1 MDIFE
6 VISRRVSIRKYRN
19 ESASA
24 AELDQVLRA
33 GQTAEPLTG
42 AEIKFHL
49 RSEEQLGGEVKGIL
63 GDYGRLIHAP
73 HYIVLA
79 ARETEGYLIDAGFR
93 FEQMVLEA
101 TRRELGTCWIGE
113 MFNEASMRLSLNL
126 GNDWRVVALTPIGKI
141 AEQGVIQRTV
151 RVVVRSSTRKP
162 ADQIFF
168 WEGHGMAL
176 PTNILRHEK
185 IGRIFEATRW
195 APSWHNKQPWRFILM
210 GKEVLVYKE
219 ARQMR
224 EGKDYHLLDCGIAM
238 AHLHLAAKALG
249 MRGRWE
255 IARFE
260 IPGAPG
266 GEPVGRYVFESNL
279 ITES

>member
-6 VISRRVSIRKYRN
+6 VISRRVSVRNYQN
-19 ESASA
+19 ESASV

-42 AEIKFHL
+42 AEMQFYL
-49 RSEEQLGGEVKGIL
+49 RSDEQLGREVKGIM

-73 HYIVLA
+73 HYIVVA

-93 FEQMVLEA
+93 FEQMILEA
-101 TRRELGTCWIGE
+101 TRRELGTCWIGD
-113 MFNEASMRLSLNL
+113 MFKEGSMRLALNL
-126 GNDWRVVALTPIGKI
+126 GNDWRVVALTPIGRT
-141 AEQGVIQRTV
+141 AEQGVIHRTV
-151 RVVVRSSTRKP
+151 RIVVRSSKRKP
-162 ADQIFF
+162 VDQMFF
-168 WEGHGMAL
+168 WERHGMAL
-176 PTNILRHEK
+176 PANILGHDK
-185 IGRIFEATRW
+185 IGRILEATRW
-195 APSWHNKQPWRFILM
+195 APSWHNKQPWKFILM
-210 GKEVLVYKE
+210 AKEVLVYKE
-219 ARQMR
+219 ARQMK

-238 AHLHLAAKALG
+238 AHLHLAAKALD

-266 GEPVGRYVFESNL
+266 AEPVGRYVFESNL
-279 ITES
+279 IAES

>member
-6 VISRRVSIRKYRN
+6 TISRRVSIRKYRN
-19 ESASA
+19 EPALA

-33 GQTAEPLTG
+33 GQTAEPLTR
-42 AEIKFHL
+42 AEMQFHL
-49 RSEEQLGGEVKGIL
+49 RSDEQLGGEVKGIL
-63 GDYGRLIHAP
+63 GDYGKLIHAP
-73 HYIVLA
+73 HYIVLV
-79 ARETEGYLIDAGFR
+79 AREAEGYLIDGGFR
-93 FEQMVLEA
+93 FEQMILEA

-113 MFNEASMRLSLNL
+113 MFKEGSMRLALNL
-126 GNDWRVVALTPIGKI
+126 GNDWRVVALTPIGQI

-162 ADQIFF
+162 VDQIFF
-168 WEGHGMAL
+168 WGRHGTAL
-176 PTNILRHEK
+176 PANILDHKK
-185 IGRIFEATRW
+185 IGRILEATRW
-195 APSWHNKQPWRFILM
+195 APSWHNKQPWKFILM

-238 AHLHLAAKALG
+238 AHFHLAAKALN

-260 IPGAPG
+260 IPGVPDA
-266 GEPVGRYVFESNL
+266 EPVARYVFESDL
-279 ITES
+279 IAES

>member
-6 VISRRVSIRKYRN
+6 VISRRVSIRNYQN
-19 ESASA
+19 ESVSV

-42 AEIKFHL
+42 AEMQFYL
-49 RSEEQLGGEVKGIL
+49 RSDEQLGREVKGIL

-93 FEQMVLEA
+93 FEQMILEA
-101 TRRELGTCWIGE
+101 TRKELGTCWIGG
-113 MFNEASMRLSLNL
+113 MFKEGSMRLALNL
-126 GNDWRVVALTPIGKI
+126 GNDWRVVALTPIGRT
-141 AEQGVIQRTV
+141 AEQGVIHRTV
-151 RVVVRSSTRKP
+151 RIVVRSSTRKP
-162 ADQIFF
+162 VDQMFF
-168 WEGHGMAL
+168 WERHGKAL
-176 PTNILRHEK
+176 PANILGHDK
-185 IGRIFEATRW
+185 IGRILEATRW
-195 APSWHNKQPWRFILM
+195 APSWHNKQPWKFILM

-219 ARQMR
+219 ARQMK

-238 AHLHLAAKALG
+238 AHLHLAAKALD

-266 GEPVGRYVFESNL
+266 AEPVGRYVFESNL
-279 ITES
+279 IAES

>member
-1 MDIFE
+1 MFE
-6 VISRRVSIRKYRN
+6 VISRRISIRNYRN

-24 AELDQVLRA
+24 EELGQVLRA
-33 GQTAEPLTG
+33 GQTAESLTG
-42 AEIKFHL
+42 AEMQFHL
-49 RSEEQLGGEVKGIL
+49 RSDEQLGREVKGVL

-79 ARETEGYLIDAGFR
+79 ARETGGYLIDAGFR
-93 FEQMVLEA
+93 FEQMILEA
-101 TRRELGTCWIGE
+101 TRRELGTCWIGG
-113 MFNEASMRLSLNL
+113 MFKEGSMRLALNL
-126 GNDWRVVALTPIGKI
+126 GNDWRVVALTPIGQI

-168 WEGHGMAL
+168 WGRHGTPL
-176 PTNILRHEK
+176 PANVLDHKR
-185 IGRIFEATRW
+185 IGRILEATRW
-195 APSWHNKQPWRFILM
+195 APSWHNKQPWKFILM

-238 AHLHLAAKALG
+238 AHLHLAAKALD

-260 IPGAPG
+260 IPGAPDA
-266 GEPVGRYVFESNL
+266 EPVARYVFESDL
-279 ITES
+279 IAES